1 MWMCIFCYCSTATE
15 RVCEWERKWKRLS
28 EREKEAHFPCDLG
41 KKFTH
46 IRKTC
51 AILKQWAL
59 DKCTYL
65 LAWKK
70 SCCRPW
76 KQLEP
81 TEPYRFPNKRKP
93 YVWSDYS
100 LINCNFLMAK
110 HTDEE
115 WNWWKSERMSHRT
128 RNTRAQ
134 KRERE
139 SVRYAISH
147 QGIFISIL
155 TLRCH

>member
-15 RVCEWERKWKRLS
+15 RVFEWEGKWKRLS

-81 TEPYRFPNKRKP
+81 TEPYRFPNKRKT
-93 YVWSDYS
+93 VCLVGLFVDKLQLSDGETHRQRVE
-100 LINCNFLMAK
+100 LV
-110 HTDEE
+110 EE
-115 WNWWKSERMSHRT
+115 WTNEPPH
-128 RNTRAQ
+128 Q
-134 KRERE
+134 KYERE

-147 QGIFISIL
+147 QGMFISIL